1 MSNSFLCVLMSA
13 HKSPKGMQ
21 IMRIVI
27 KLQEHLNAAL
37 MVQGSSIRLGP
48 AVHAL

>member
-27 KLQEHLNAAL
+27 KLQEHCSHVNQWPTRVLHVL
-37 MVQGSSIRLGP
+37 DSTS
-48 AVHAL
+48 